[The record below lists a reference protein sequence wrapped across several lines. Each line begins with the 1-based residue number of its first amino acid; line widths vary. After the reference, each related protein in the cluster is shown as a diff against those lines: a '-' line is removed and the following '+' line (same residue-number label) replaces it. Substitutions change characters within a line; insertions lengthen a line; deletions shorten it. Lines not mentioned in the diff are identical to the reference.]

1 MFSKNELPFLAI
13 LRGIE
18 EDDLKPLVDV
28 LVAADIRFLEIT
40 MNTPDATNLIRQIN
54 QLVENK
60 LVVGAGTVL
69 SLHDLEN
76 ALSAGAGFIVTPS
89 VIDDVINACV
99 SENIPVIPG
108 ALTPTE
114 IHKAWSM
121 GATMIKVFP
130 ASVCGP
136 GYIKAIKGPFDK
148 IKVMAVG
155 GVNENNAADFFRN
168 GADAIGF
175 GAGIIRPEW
184 LSDHRYDLIE
194 KSLQELVKK
203 IPMK

>member
-1 MFSKNELPFLAI
+1 MFSKKELPFLAI

-28 LVAADIRFLEIT
+28 LAAAGIRFLEIT
-40 MNTPDATNLIRQIN
+40 MNTPDATNLMRLIK
-54 QLVENK
+54 QLCENK

-69 SLHDLEN
+69 NSHDLDN

-130 ASVCGP
+130 ASVFGS

-148 IKVMAVG
+148 IKV
-155 GVNENNAADFFRN
+155 GVNLISPVN
-168 GADAIGF
+168 GQINGRMLIKGSQGNVILLSQSF
-175 GAGIIRPEW
+175 GPF
-184 LSDHRYDLIE
+184 
-194 KSLQELVKK
+194 
-203 IPMK
+203 